1 MGSAMPGAGTKR
13 RTFEHAAQAASTRVR
28 EQGSGPRGRIGA
40 GFGKHGSGSM
50 DAIIL
55 QVLNG
60 LDKGSAY
67 ALIALG
73 LTLIFGTLGVVNF
86 AHGALFMIGAFVTV
100 TFQRLLSLSFVTED
114 PTQKDFLGNP
124 LKVKTPYVES
134 WFDPDIGQAIIDWAV
149 PISLIL
155 VVPVMVLVGLAMER
169 GLIRHF
175 YRRPHADQI
184 LVTFG
189 LAIVLQEIV
198 KYFFGAN
205 PIPTPAPSQFAGSFD
220 FGALMGFD
228 PGVIIYPYWRMIYFL
243 FSLLIIGLVFAFL
256 QFTTFGMV
264 VRAGMADR
272 ETVGLLGIDINRR
285 FSITFGIAAAV
296 AGTAG
301 AMYTPINSPN
311 YHMGMDFLVLS
322 FVVVVVGGMG
332 SLPGAVLAGFLL
344 GILESFA
351 SMNEVKAIFPGIDQI
366 VIYLVAIVILLI
378 RPRGLMGKAGIF
390 ED

>member
-1 MGSAMPGAGTKR
+1 
-13 RTFEHAAQAASTRVR
+13 
-28 EQGSGPRGRIGA
+28 
-40 GFGKHGSGSM
+40 M
-50 DAIIL
+50 DAILL
-55 QVLNG
+55 QILNG

-86 AHGALFMIGAFVTV
+86 AHGALFMIGAFCAVTL
-100 TFQRLLSLSFVTED
+100 QRLLSLSYVTIDE
-114 PTQKDFLGNP
+114 TRTDFLGNP
-124 LKVKTPYVES
+124 LKVRTPYLES
-134 WFDPDIGQAIIDWAV
+134 WFGPEVGQAIIDWSV
-149 PISLIL
+149 PLAIIFAI
-155 VVPVMVLVGLAMER
+155 PVMVGLGFLMER

-175 YRRPHADQI
+175 YKRPHADQI

-205 PIPTPAPSQFAGSFD
+205 PIPTPAPEAFSGSFD
-220 FGALMGFD
+220 FGVLLGFE
-228 PGVIIYPYWRMIYFL
+228 PNAIIYPYWRMIYFL
-243 FSLLIIGLVFAFL
+243 FALIIIGAVFAFL
-256 QFTTFGMV
+256 RFTTFGMV

-272 ETVGLLGIDINRR
+272 ETVGLLGIDIDKR
-285 FSITFGIAAAV
+285 FTIMFGIAAAV
-296 AGTAG
+296 AGLAG
-301 AMYTPINSPN
+301 VMYTPINSPN

-351 SMNEVKAIFPGIDQI
+351 SMNEVKSIFPGIDQI
-366 VIYLVAIVILLI
+366 IIYLVAIVILLT
-378 RPRGLMGKAGIF
+378 RPRGLMGRKGVM
-390 ED
+390 EE

>member
-1 MGSAMPGAGTKR
+1 
-13 RTFEHAAQAASTRVR
+13 
-28 EQGSGPRGRIGA
+28 
-40 GFGKHGSGSM
+40 M

-55 QVLNG
+55 QILNG

-86 AHGALFMIGAFVTV
+86 AHGALFMIGAFCAVTLS
-100 TFQRLLSLSFVTED
+100 RLLTLSHQVLDESR
-114 PTQKDFLGNP
+114 KDFLGNP
-124 LKVKTPYVES
+124 LKVDVPYVTE
-134 WFDPDIGQAIIDWAV
+134 WFGETTGAAIIDWAV
-149 PISLIL
+149 PLAIL
-155 VVPVMVLVGLAMER
+155 FSIPVMILIGVIMER
-169 GLIRHF
+169 GLIKHF
-175 YRRPHADQI
+175 YKRPHADQI

-189 LAIVLQEIV
+189 LAIVLQEII
-198 KYFFGAN
+198 KYFYGAN
-205 PIPTPAPSQFAGSFD
+205 PIPTPAPEVFRGSFD
-220 FGALMGFD
+220 FGVLLGFD
-228 PGVIIYPYWRMIYFL
+228 PNAVIYPYWRLVYFA
-243 FSLLIIGLVFAFL
+243 FAALIIGGVFAFL

-272 ETVGLLGIDINRR
+272 ETVGLLGINIDKR
-285 FSITFGIAAAV
+285 FTIMFGLAAAV
-296 AGTAG
+296 AGLAG
-301 AMYTPINSPN
+301 VMYAPINSPN

-351 SMNEVKAIFPGIDQI
+351 SMNQIKAILPGIDQI
-366 VIYLVAIVILLI
+366 IIYLVAIIILLT
-378 RPRGLMGKAGIF
+378 RPRGLMGRKGVM

>member
-1 MGSAMPGAGTKR
+1 
-13 RTFEHAAQAASTRVR
+13 
-28 EQGSGPRGRIGA
+28 
-40 GFGKHGSGSM
+40 M

-55 QVLNG
+55 QILNG

-86 AHGALFMIGAFVTV
+86 AHGALFMIGAFCAVT
-100 TFQRLLSLSFVTED
+100 LSRILTMSRKYVDENQT
-114 PTQKDFLGNP
+114 DFLGRP
-124 LKVKTPYVES
+124 LEVKVPYAHD
-134 WFDPDIGQAIIDWAV
+134 WFGPEAGAAIIDWAV
-149 PISLIL
+149 PLSIL
-155 VVPVMVLVGLAMER
+155 FAIPVMILIGVIMER
-169 GLIRHF
+169 GLIKHF
-175 YRRPHADQI
+175 YKRPHADQI

-189 LAIVLQEIV
+189 LAIVLQEII
-198 KYFFGAN
+198 KYYYGAN
-205 PIPTPAPSQFAGSFD
+205 PIPTPAPGVFRGSFD
-220 FGALMGFD
+220 FGALIGFA
-228 PGVIIYPYWRMIYFL
+228 PGSIIYPYWRLVYFA
-243 FSLLIIGLVFAFL
+243 FAAVIIGAVFAFL

-272 ETVGLLGIDINRR
+272 ETVGLLGINIDRR
-285 FSITFGIAAAV
+285 FTIMFGIAAAV
-296 AGTAG
+296 AGLAG
-301 AMYTPINSPN
+301 VMYAPINSPN

-351 SMNEVKAIFPGIDQI
+351 SMREVINILPGINQVI
-366 VIYLVAIVILLI
+366 IYLVAIIILLT
-378 RPRGLMGKAGIF
+378 RPRGLMGRKGVM